1 MKSYRFAL
9 GIILMMGSCG
19 YETDNHHASLTKV
32 IPSINQVGPL
42 SIADDATLKT
52 DSDVAI
58 SGLYGWIDLM
68 PGVGFA
74 GGPHTRLQVKF
85 KALGRECTTAR
96 DYSASLTFIGERQV
110 LTIKRVK
117 KDGCVGAIGPVD
129 INLNVYGTYKP
140 TAPVVVNGVELPV
153 MERIIY

>member
-9 GIILMMGSCG
+9 GMIMMMGSCG
-19 YETDNHHASLTKV
+19 YETDNHHAALTKA
-32 IPSINQVGPL
+32 IPLVNQGGAL
-42 SIADDATLKT
+42 SVADEANLKT

-85 KALGRECTTAR
+85 KALGRGCTTGR
-96 DYSASLTFIGERQV
+96 DFTASLTLMGERQV

-117 KDGCVGAIGPVD
+117 EDGCTGALGPVD
-129 INLNVYGTYKP
+129 ISLNVYGTYKP

>member
-9 GIILMMGSCG
+9 GMIMMMASCG
-19 YETDNHHASLTKV
+19 YETDNQHAALTKGIPAAAQRGAQSVADEASLT
-32 IPSINQVGPL
+32 S
-42 SIADDATLKT
+42 

-85 KALGRECTTAR
+85 KALGRGCTTAR
-96 DYSASLTFIGERQV
+96 DFTASLTFTGERQV
-110 LTIKRVK
+110 LAIKRVK
-117 KDGCVGAIGPVD
+117 HDVCAGALAPVD